1 MNYAMYEKLLYDEAL
16 SKIYDVGLTPQD
28 QTNIILLVAMA
39 ALVVGFLVYHI
50 VNKKGEGILV
60 GSVAMAILG
69 LVFVPRVVSCA
80 RENRY
85 TQYNILVRKDQE
97 ALDKVTELYLAA
109 EAGDAAGKAEILKW
123 FNNPLNKR
131 GARDD

>member
-16 SKIYDVGLTPQD
+16 SRIYDVGLTPQD
-28 QTNIILLVAMA
+28 RTNVTILVAMA
-39 ALVVGFLVYHI
+39 ALAVGFLMYNI
-50 VNKKGEGILV
+50 VHRKSDGIVV
-60 GSVAMAILG
+60 GVAALAILG

-85 TQYNILVRKDQE
+85 TQYNILVRNDQE

-131 GARDD
+131 GAR

>member
-16 SKIYDVGLTPQD
+16 SRIYDVGLTPQD
-28 QTNIILLVAMA
+28 RTNIILLVAMA
-39 ALVVGFLVYHI
+39 ALATGFLVYNI
-50 VNKKGEGILV
+50 VHRKSDGIII
-60 GSVAMAILG
+60 GAVALAILG

-80 RENRY
+80 RENRC

-109 EAGDAAGKAEILKW
+109 EADDALQ
-123 FNNPLNKR
+123 
-131 GARDD
+131 DDEEDED

>member
-16 SKIYDVGLTPQD
+16 SRIYDVGLTPQD
-28 QTNIILLVAMA
+28 QTNITILAAMA
-39 ALVVGFLVYHI
+39 ALAVGFLVYNI
-50 VNKKGEGILV
+50 VHRKSDGIII
-60 GSVAMAILG
+60 GVAALAILG

-97 ALDKVTELYLAA
+97 ALDKVTELYLAE

-123 FNNPLNKR
+123 FADPVNKR
-131 GARDD
+131 R

>member
-16 SKIYDVGLTPQD
+16 SRIYDVGLTPQD
-28 QTNIILLVAMA
+28 RTNVTILVAMA
-39 ALVVGFLVYHI
+39 ALAVGFLVYNI
-50 VNKKGEGILV
+50 VHRKSDGIVV
-60 GSVAMAILG
+60 GVTALAILG

-85 TQYNILVRKDQE
+85 TQYNILVRNDQE

-131 GARDD
+131 GAR

>member
-16 SKIYDVGLTPQD
+16 SRIYDVGLTPQD
-28 QTNIILLVAMA
+28 RTNVVLLVSMA
-39 ALVVGFLVYHI
+39 ALAAGFLLYNI
-50 VNKKGEGILV
+50 VKRKSEGIVIGAAAL
-60 GSVAMAILG
+60 AILG

-85 TQYNILVRKDQE
+85 TQYNILVKKDQE
-97 ALDKVTELYLAA
+97 ALDKVTALYLAE

-123 FNNPLNKR
+123 FADPVNKR
-131 GARDD
+131 GAR

>member
-28 QTNIILLVAMA
+28 QTNVVLLAAMVG
-39 ALVVGFLVYHI
+39 LSIGFLVYNI
-50 VNKKGEGILV
+50 VHKKSDGIII
-60 GSVAMAILG
+60 GVAALAILG

-85 TQYNILVRKDQE
+85 TQYNILVQKDQE
-97 ALDKVTELYLAA
+97 ALDKVTELYLAE
-109 EAGDAAGKAEILKW
+109 EAGDAAGKAEALKW

-131 GARDD
+131 GAR

>member
-16 SKIYDVGLTPQD
+16 SRIYDVGLTPQD
-28 QTNIILLVAMA
+28 RTNVTILVAMA
-39 ALVVGFLVYHI
+39 ALAVGFLVYNI
-50 VNKKGEGILV
+50 VHRKSDGIVV
-60 GSVAMAILG
+60 GVAALAILG

-131 GARDD
+131 GAR

>member
-28 QTNIILLVAMA
+28 QTNVTLLAAMVG
-39 ALVVGFLVYHI
+39 LSIGFLVYNI
-50 VNKKGEGILV
+50 VHRKSDGIII
-60 GSVAMAILG
+60 GVAALAILG

-85 TQYNILVRKDQE
+85 TQYNILVKKDQE
-97 ALDKVTELYLAA
+97 ALDKVTKLYLAE
-109 EAGDAAGKAEILKW
+109 EAGDAAGKAEVLKW
-123 FNNPLNKR
+123 FADPVNKR
-131 GARDD
+131 R

>member
-16 SKIYDVGLTPQD
+16 SRIYDVGLTPQD
-28 QTNIILLVAMA
+28 RTNVTILVAMA
-39 ALVVGFLVYHI
+39 ALAVGFLVYNI
-50 VNKKGEGILV
+50 VHRKSDGIII
-60 GSVAMAILG
+60 GVAALAILG

-131 GARDD
+131 GAR